1 MLLKN
6 PINLIPTLALRL
18 TVWYAGIFALFF
30 LGAIIFFYMF
40 ITSAVH
46 KHMDQDLLNEAKE
59 FSFRLKLEGVEN
71 VKTEMILKAKI
82 KEPKNLGVKKI
93 FYRLM
98 SSEGT
103 LIGSSVESSWGF
115 RSNAS
120 VLEKLNS
127 GSDHFYETIWIPGPY
142 RVLHCRIGTDKVIQV
157 GKSMGDDETYL
168 ETFRDLFWITLVF
181 ISVLSGLVGWFIA
194 KRALTGVEDI
204 TQTAI
209 NISCGEFNSRVPVTG
224 RGEEIDRL
232 AVTFNNML
240 EQIQKLIRGM
250 KEITDNIAH
259 DLRSPLTRIRGI
271 AETTLITAR
280 GDADYEL
287 MAGHVIEESDRL
299 LSMINTMLDI
309 SEAEVGMSKMD
320 MSEVSISTLIADACE
335 LFQPIAEDHNII
347 LIPIFKTDMSICA
360 DKQKLQR
367 VISNL
372 IDNALK
378 YTPKGGTITVSL
390 EQDEQGVIIS
400 ISDNGIG
407 ISEKD
412 LPYIFK
418 RFYRCDRSRSQA
430 GVGLGLSLAQAIVNA
445 HGGKFSVMSV
455 PEKGSIFSFT
465 LPRNH

>member
-30 LGAIIFFYMF
+30 FGAIIFFYVF

-46 KHMDQDLLNEAKE
+46 KHMDQDLINEAKE
-59 FSFRLKLEGVEN
+59 FSSRLKSEGIED
-71 VKTEMILKAKI
+71 VKHEMILKAKA
-82 KEPKNLGVKKI
+82 KEPKNAGVNKI
-93 FYRLM
+93 FYRLISM
-98 SSEGT
+98 DGT
-103 LIGSSVESSWGF
+103 LIGSSDMLSWDL
-115 RSNAS
+115 RSNSS

-142 RVLHCRIGTDKVIQV
+142 RVLHSRIGTDKVIQI

-181 ISVLSGLVGWFIA
+181 IVLIAGLVGWVIA
-194 KRALTGVEDI
+194 KKALMGVEDI

-232 AVTFNNML
+232 AITFNNML
-240 EQIQKLIRGM
+240 EQIQKLIKGM

-259 DLRSPLTRIRGI
+259 DMRSPLTRIRGI
-271 AETTLITAR
+271 AETTLMTAR

-320 MSEVSISTLIADACE
+320 MSEISISILITDACE
-335 LFQPIAEDHNII
+335 LFQPIAEDHNIALVPDCKRDI
-347 LIPIFKTDMSICA
+347 IIYA

-378 YTPKGGTITVSL
+378 YTPKGGTVTISS
-390 EQDEQGVIIS
+390 EQDEQGAIIS

-430 GVGLGLSLAQAIVNA
+430 GVGLGLSLARAIVNA
-445 HGGKFSVMSV
+445 HGGNFSVTSR
-455 PEKGSIFSFT
+455 PDKGSTFSFT